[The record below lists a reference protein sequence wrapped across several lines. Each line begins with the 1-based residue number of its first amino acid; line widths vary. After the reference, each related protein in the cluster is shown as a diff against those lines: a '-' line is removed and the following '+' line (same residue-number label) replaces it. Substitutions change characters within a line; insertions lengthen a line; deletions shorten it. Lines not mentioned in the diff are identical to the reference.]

1 MAQKFE
7 AGGVTQTLRTR
18 VGQGQSGNKTGL
30 YNQDATQQS
39 SLGLALDADDGT
51 SYRYSHFVAAVT
63 AGKLSAID
71 VSVGGFA
78 SIDGKFTDSA
88 GTAKDDYG
96 TDDDVIY
103 LTDTGTFQSEN
114 DAANVWAGGSLYIT
128 DAAGQGHRY
137 RIKEHPQPE
146 VEPATAGAI
155 KLVLQDKLAA
165 ALDSESSAAIVGHQY
180 KNLTTAT
187 TTDNFVS
194 GVTMRDVTAANF
206 AWAQTWGWANVLID
220 GEATIQLG
228 GIAVLS
234 DEDAGAAK
242 IFGLKSLDSESI
254 DLGFTLA
261 ANPVIGHF
269 GHVSADAEY
278 GPVFLTLQP

>member
-1 MAQKFE
+1 MSQTFE

-18 VGQGQSGNKTGL
+18 LGQGQSGNKLGL
-30 YNQDATQQS
+30 YNEESTQSS

-63 AGKLSAID
+63 AGKLAAID
-71 VSVGGFA
+71 ISVGGFA

-88 GTAKDDYG
+88 GSAKDDYG
-96 TDDDVIY
+96 TDDDTIY

-114 DAANVWAGGSLYIT
+114 DDANVWAGGSLYIT
-128 DAAGQGHRY
+128 DAAGEGHRY
-137 RIKEHPQPE
+137 RIKSHPQPE
-146 VEPATAGAI
+146 VEPATAGTI
-155 KLVLQDKLAA
+155 KLVLQDNLAA

-187 TTDNFVS
+187 TTDNFCA
-194 GVTMRDVTAANF
+194 GVTMRNVTAAYY

-228 GIAVLS
+228 GVAVLS
-234 DEDAGAAK
+234 DDDGGAAK
-242 IFGLKSLDSESI
+242 VLGLKSLDSQDDI
-254 DLGFTLA
+254 AFTLA

-269 GHVSADAEY
+269 GHVSADTEY